1 MPPQGPSNKTE
12 PQANGWTQYQ
22 KLVLT
27 ELERHEL
34 QLNNVKGDIL
44 EIKLAQNSISF
55 DIDNLHKSITE
66 LSNIIKENSKDQKA
80 TAAKAEDQRVD
91 IRELRLKF
99 GWLCALIGL
108 ICGASGS
115 TIASIFTKLL
125 NH

>member
-1 MPPQGPSNKTE
+1 MPPHGPSNKTE

-44 EIKLAQNSISF
+44 EIKLAQNSIIS
-55 DIDNLHKSITE
+55 DINNLHKSITE

-80 TAAKAEDQRVD
+80 TDAKAEDQRVD
-91 IRELRLKF
+91 IRELKLKF
-99 GWLCALIGL
+99 GWLCGLIGL
-108 ICGASGS
+108 ISGAGGS
-115 TIASIFTKLL
+115 TIAGIFTKLL